1 MSVIP
6 VRDDQGADGQTG
18 FSRLIPSNQGFQLKI
33 LQIVYPA
40 RRSDHNNSR
49 VSFIFYWVKGSPR
62 ASSCYRANGYCYHF
76 TPSDSIILP
85 GVRVMIVYDFRV

>member
-40 RRSDHNNSR
+40 RRSDHNTR
-49 VSFIFYWVKGSPR
+49 VSFRFYWVKGSPR
-62 ASSCYRANGYCYHF
+62 ARSCYRANGCCYHSSPF
-76 TPSDSIILP
+76 DLIILP
-85 GVRVMIVYDFRV
+85 GVTVMIVYDFRK